1 VKYFLTVLGLA
12 CCLWY
17 SFFMDEP
24 KQTVAVTVTVQA
36 GDTLEEIIYDL
47 KEAYDDQRDW
57 REICA
62 QAEMDNAFGRYILPG
77 EHIIFNME
85 VAGK

>member
-1 VKYFLTVLGLA
+1 
-12 CCLWY
+12 
-17 SFFMDEP
+17 MDEP
-24 KQTVAVTVTVQA
+24 KQTVAVTVTVRV

-47 KEAYDDQRDW
+47 KETYDDQRDW

-62 QAEMDNAFGRYILPG
+62 QAERDNALGRYILPG

>member
-1 VKYFLTVLGLA
+1 
-12 CCLWY
+12 
-17 SFFMDEP
+17 M
-24 KQTVAVTVTVQA
+24 
-36 GDTLEEIIYDL
+36 EEIIYDL
-47 KEAYDDQRDW
+47 KETYDDQRDW

-62 QAEMDNAFGRYILPG
+62 QAERDNAFGRYILPG

>member
-1 VKYFLTVLGLA
+1 M
-12 CCLWY
+12 WY

-47 KEAYDDQRDW
+47 KKRMTISATGVKFALRLKGIMLLAAIFCRVNILFLIW
-57 REICA
+57 RLREN
-62 QAEMDNAFGRYILPG
+62 ET
-77 EHIIFNME
+77 
-85 VAGK
+85 

>member
-1 VKYFLTVLGLA
+1 M
-12 CCLWY
+12 WY

-47 KEAYDDQRDW
+47 KETYDDQFALRLKGTMLLAVIFCRVNILFLIW
-57 REICA
+57 RLREN
-62 QAEMDNAFGRYILPG
+62 ET
-77 EHIIFNME
+77 
-85 VAGK
+85 

>member
-1 VKYFLTVLGLA
+1 M
-12 CCLWY
+12 WY

-24 KQTVAVTVTVQA
+24 KQTVAVTVTVRA

-47 KEAYDDQRDW
+47 KETYDDQRDW

-62 QAEMDNAFGRYILPG
+62 QAERDNALAAIFCRVNILFLIWRLR
-77 EHIIFNME
+77 ENE
-85 VAGK
+85 T

>member
-1 VKYFLTVLGLA
+1 MKYFLAVLGLV

-17 SFFMDEP
+17 SFFMDDP

-47 KEAYDDQRDW
+47 KETYDDQRDW

-62 QAEMDNAFGRYILPG
+62 QAERDNAFGRYILPG
-77 EHIIFNME
+77 EHIVFNME